1 MTASAHDTRVAS
13 LRTRSAI
20 ARLFIGLF
28 LLVDLLLAL
37 FAALM
42 LYREVT
48 TKISFFMV
56 ALPGFLF
63 FIALP
68 LMASGL
74 ALMIWVHRAHANLHA
89 EALEGLNFAPG
100 WAATSFLVPV
110 AGLIVPFRAMRELWN
125 RSHGEPEHFA
135 AVSVDKV
142 SSWWTCYVAGVLVL
156 AALTVLTALDRLTPF
171 VLMTPPGV
179 NGLFLLLALLLLA
192 GSAWFL
198 WRIVSAIT
206 LAQQTVTRVT
216 GTFD

>member
-1 MTASAHDTRVAS
+1 MPVSAHDARIAS
-13 LRTRSAI
+13 LRTRA
-20 ARLFIGLF
+20 AVTRVFIGLF

-37 FAALM
+37 FAALL

-56 ALPGFLF
+56 ALPSFLF

-68 LMASGL
+68 FMASGL
-74 ALMIWVHRAHANLHA
+74 ALIAWVHRAHVNLHA

-100 WAATSFLVPV
+100 WAAASFVAPV
-110 AGLIVPFRAMRELWN
+110 AGLIVPFQATRELWN
-125 RSHGEPEHFA
+125 RSHGEPAHFA
-135 AVSVDKV
+135 RVSVDKV
-142 SSWWTCYVAGVLVL
+142 SSWWTCYVAGTLIL

-192 GSAWFL
+192 GSALFL
-198 WRIVSAIT
+198 WRIVGAIT
-206 LAQQTVTRVT
+206 LAQQAVTRVT

>member
-1 MTASAHDTRVAS
+1 MTATTHDARMAS
-13 LRTRSAI
+13 LRTRSAVTRVFI
-20 ARLFIGLF
+20 ALF
-28 LLVDLLLAL
+28 LLVDLLLAA

-48 TKISFFMV
+48 TRISFFMV
-56 ALPGFLF
+56 GLPWFLL

-68 LMASGL
+68 LAASGF
-74 ALMIWVHRAHANLHA
+74 ALMVWVHRAHANLHA
-89 EALEGLNFAPG
+89 ETLEGLNFAPG
-100 WAATSFLVPV
+100 WAAASFVVPV
-110 AGLIVPFRAMRELWN
+110 AGLIVPFQAMRELWN

-135 AVSVDKV
+135 RVSVDTV
-142 SSWWTCYVAGVLVL
+142 SSWWSCWVAGTLIL
-156 AALTVLTALDRLTPF
+156 FALTLLTALDRLTPF

-198 WRIVSAIT
+198 WRIVAAIT
-206 LAQQTVTRVT
+206 LAQQSVTRVE